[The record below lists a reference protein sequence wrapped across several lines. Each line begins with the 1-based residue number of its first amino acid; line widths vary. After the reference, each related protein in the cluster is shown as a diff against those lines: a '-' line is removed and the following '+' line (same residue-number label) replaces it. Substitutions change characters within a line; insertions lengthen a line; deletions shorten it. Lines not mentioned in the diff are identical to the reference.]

1 MRKMIAL
8 AVILGFCLESS
19 AQAETGP
26 PPVVFLG
33 SFSNMRATEEHQYG
47 VEVQLWR
54 QGSDLFGFFFHAA
67 GLSGDTPRGF
77 LEEIQYDPQTGKL
90 SFQAKLTVGRHYCE
104 VHRGAPP
111 RYWGVPSHDLFTF
124 QGILTPASLS
134 GDLQHFEALHLEK
147 PLEAEKV
154 VLHKIA
160 WDYGRQTDYQ
170 SRSQWDR
177 EAQEILKFRGPK
189 W

>member
-67 GLSGDTPRGF
+67 GLSGDTPTG
-77 LEEIQYDPQTGKL
+77 LLANLKYDPKTGEI
-90 SFQAKLTVGRHYCE
+90 SFKSKLTLGLHSCK
-104 VHRGAPP
+104 VHPGM
-111 RYWGVPSHDLFTF
+111 PSHNLVIFR
-124 QGILTPASLS
+124 GILAKSSIS
-134 GDLQHFEALHLEK
+134 GTLTLADDLHPESQPEK
-147 PLEAEKV
+147 EKV
-154 VLHKIA
+154 VLRKENRDDARHTA
-160 WDYGRQTDYQ
+160 YQ